1 MLLENVSFKG
11 KTGIITGGAQGIGKA
26 IASQL
31 VAMGGRAVIVDIN
44 PVTGEETCRELGNAA
59 FYAVDLADAGQ
70 VVRVFEQIIAD
81 EKHVDVLINNA
92 GIADVGL
99 LTEVTDERWDR
110 LWRVNVGGV
119 FYTCRA
125 VLPGMIREKRGK
137 IINLSSIWGI
147 AGASC
152 EAAYSATKAAVIG
165 LTKALAKEVGPS
177 GIQVNC
183 IAPGAVETDM
193 NAALDE
199 AALRSLREETP
210 LGRLGTPR
218 EIAAAIAFLASE
230 ESDFI
235 TGQVLSPNGGLVI

>member
-1 MLLENVSFKG
+1 MNRTAL
-11 KTGIITGGAQGIGKA
+11 ITGASRGIG
-26 IASQL
+26 
-31 VAMGGRAVIVDIN
+31 RAAA
-44 PVTGEETCRELGNAA
+44 ELLAERGYRLMLNYFRSEGSVQELKQKLTAA
-59 FYAVDLADAGQ
+59 GADAEIFQ
-70 VVRVFEQIIAD
+70 AD
-81 EKHVDVLINNA
+81 VGDPRQAEAMAEACCKRFGRVDVLINHA

>member
-1 MLLENVSFKG
+1 MNRTAL
-11 KTGIITGGAQGIGKA
+11 ITGASRGIG
-26 IASQL
+26 
-31 VAMGGRAVIVDIN
+31 RAAA
-44 PVTGEETCRELGNAA
+44 ELLAECGYRLMLNYFRSEGSVQELKQKLTAA
-59 FYAVDLADAGQ
+59 GADAEIFQ
-70 VVRVFEQIIAD
+70 AD
-81 EKHVDVLINNA
+81 VGDPRQAEAMAEACCKRFGRVDVLINNA

>member
-1 MLLENVSFKG
+1 MNRTAL
-11 KTGIITGGAQGIGKA
+11 ITGASRGIG
-26 IASQL
+26 
-31 VAMGGRAVIVDIN
+31 RAAA
-44 PVTGEETCRELGNAA
+44 ELLAERGYRLMLNYFRSEGSVLELKQKLTAA
-59 FYAVDLADAGQ
+59 GADAEIFQ
-70 VVRVFEQIIAD
+70 AD
-81 EKHVDVLINNA
+81 VGDPRQAEAMAEACCKRFGRVDVLINNA

>member
-1 MLLENVSFKG
+1 MNRIAL
-11 KTGIITGGAQGIGKA
+11 ITGASRGIG
-26 IASQL
+26 
-31 VAMGGRAVIVDIN
+31 RAAA
-44 PVTGEETCRELGNAA
+44 ELLAERGYRLMLNYFRSEGSALELKQKLTAA
-59 FYAVDLADAGQ
+59 GADAEIFQ
-70 VVRVFEQIIAD
+70 AD
-81 EKHVDVLINNA
+81 VGDPRQAEAMAEACCKRFGRVDVLINNA

-125 VLPGMIREKRGK
+125 VLPRMIREKRGK

>member
-1 MLLENVSFKG
+1 MNRTAL
-11 KTGIITGGAQGIGKA
+11 ITGASRGIG
-26 IASQL
+26 
-31 VAMGGRAVIVDIN
+31 RAAA
-44 PVTGEETCRELGNAA
+44 ELLAERGYRLMLNYFRSEGSVQELKQKLTAA
-59 FYAVDLADAGQ
+59 GADAEIFQ
-70 VVRVFEQIIAD
+70 AD
-81 EKHVDVLINNA
+81 VGDPRQAEAMAEACCKRFGRVDVLINNA

-199 AALRSLREETP
+199 ASLRSLREETP

-235 TGQVLSPNGGLVI
+235 TGQVLIPNGGLVI

>member
-1 MLLENVSFKG
+1 M
-11 KTGIITGGAQGIGKA
+11 
-26 IASQL
+26 
-31 VAMGGRAVIVDIN
+31 
-44 PVTGEETCRELGNAA
+44 
-59 FYAVDLADAGQ
+59 
-70 VVRVFEQIIAD
+70 
-81 EKHVDVLINNA
+81 
-92 GIADVGL
+92 
-99 LTEVTDERWDR
+99 
-110 LWRVNVGGV
+110 
-119 FYTCRA
+119 
-125 VLPGMIREKRGK
+125 
-137 IINLSSIWGI
+137 
-147 AGASC
+147 
-152 EAAYSATKAAVIG
+152 
-165 LTKALAKEVGPS
+165 TKALAKEVGPS

>member
-1 MLLENVSFKG
+1 M
-11 KTGIITGGAQGIGKA
+11 Q
-26 IASQL
+26 
-31 VAMGGRAVIVDIN
+31 
-44 PVTGEETCRELGNAA
+44 ELKQKLTAA
-59 FYAVDLADAGQ
+59 GADAEIFQ
-70 VVRVFEQIIAD
+70 AD
-81 EKHVDVLINNA
+81 VGDPRQAEAMAEACCKRFGRVDVLINNA

-177 GIQVNC
+177 GITVNC
-183 IAPGAVETDM
+183 IAPGVIHTPMLDCFSQEELGQLVEQ
-193 NAALDE
+193 
-199 AALRSLREETP
+199 TP
-210 LGRLGTPR
+210 IGRLGR
-218 EIAAAIAFLASE
+218 GEDVAALALFLASE
-230 ESDFI
+230 QAEFI
-235 TGQVLSPNGGLVI
+235 TGQIICADGGFAL

>member
-1 MLLENVSFKG
+1 MNRTAL
-11 KTGIITGGAQGIGKA
+11 ITGASRGIG
-26 IASQL
+26 
-31 VAMGGRAVIVDIN
+31 RAAA
-44 PVTGEETCRELGNAA
+44 ELLAERGYRLMLNYFRSEGSVQELKQKLTAA
-59 FYAVDLADAGQ
+59 GADAEIFQ
-70 VVRVFEQIIAD
+70 AD
-81 EKHVDVLINNA
+81 VGDPRQAEAMAEACCKRFGRVDVLINNA

-99 LTEVTDERWDR
+99 LTEVTDERWDQ

>member
-1 MLLENVSFKG
+1 
-11 KTGIITGGAQGIGKA
+11 
-26 IASQL
+26 
-31 VAMGGRAVIVDIN
+31 MG
-44 PVTGEETCRELGNAA
+44 
-59 FYAVDLADAGQ
+59 
-70 VVRVFEQIIAD
+70 
-81 EKHVDVLINNA
+81 
-92 GIADVGL
+92 
-99 LTEVTDERWDR
+99 
-110 LWRVNVGGV
+110 VNLDGV
-119 FYTCRA
+119 FYVTRA
-125 VLPGMIREKRGK
+125 FLPAMIREKAGR
-137 IINLSSIWGI
+137 IINISSIWGVC
-147 AGASC
+147 GASC
-152 EAAYSATKAAVIG
+152 EVHYSASKAAVAG
-165 LTKALAKEVGPS
+165 MTKALAKEVGPS

>member
-1 MLLENVSFKG
+1 MNRISL
-11 KTGIITGGAQGIGKA
+11 ITGASRGIG
-26 IASQL
+26 
-31 VAMGGRAVIVDIN
+31 RAAA
-44 PVTGEETCRELGNAA
+44 ELLAERGYRLMLNYFRSEGSALELKQKLTAA
-59 FYAVDLADAGQ
+59 GADAEIFQ
-70 VVRVFEQIIAD
+70 AD
-81 EKHVDVLINNA
+81 VGDPRQAEAMAEACCKRFGRVDVLINNA

-125 VLPGMIREKRGK
+125 VLPRMIREKRGK

>member
-1 MLLENVSFKG
+1 MNRTAL
-11 KTGIITGGAQGIGKA
+11 ITGASRGIG
-26 IASQL
+26 
-31 VAMGGRAVIVDIN
+31 RAAA
-44 PVTGEETCRELGNAA
+44 ELLAERGYRLMLNYFRSEGSVLELKQKLTAA
-59 FYAVDLADAGQ
+59 GADAEIFQ
-70 VVRVFEQIIAD
+70 AD
-81 EKHVDVLINNA
+81 VGDSRQAEAMAEACCKRFGRVDVLINNA
-92 GIADVGL
+92 GNADVGL

>member
-1 MLLENVSFKG
+1 MNRTAL
-11 KTGIITGGAQGIGKA
+11 ITGASRGIG
-26 IASQL
+26 
-31 VAMGGRAVIVDIN
+31 RAAA
-44 PVTGEETCRELGNAA
+44 ELLAERGYRLMLNYFRSEGSVQELKQKLTAA
-59 FYAVDLADAGQ
+59 GADAEIFQ
-70 VVRVFEQIIAD
+70 AD
-81 EKHVDVLINNA
+81 VGDPRQAEAMAEACCKRFGRVDVLINNA

>member
-1 MLLENVSFKG
+1 MNRIAL
-11 KTGIITGGAQGIGKA
+11 ITGASRGIG
-26 IASQL
+26 
-31 VAMGGRAVIVDIN
+31 RAAA
-44 PVTGEETCRELGNAA
+44 ELLAERGYRLMLNYFRSEGSALELKQKLTAA
-59 FYAVDLADAGQ
+59 GADAEIFQ
-70 VVRVFEQIIAD
+70 AD
-81 EKHVDVLINNA
+81 VGDPRQAEAMAEACCKRFGRVDVLINNA

-125 VLPGMIREKRGK
+125 VLPRMIREKRGK

-193 NAALDE
+193 NAAMDE

>member
-1 MLLENVSFKG
+1 MNQVAL
-11 KTGIITGGAQGIGKA
+11 ITGASRGIGRTTA
-26 IASQL
+26 ELLARRGYR
-31 VAMGGRAVIVDIN
+31 VMIN
-44 PVTGEETCRELGNAA
+44 YHQSEEQALSLERELTASGADVRA
-59 FYAVDLADAGQ
+59 FRADVSDPRQ
-70 VVRVFEQIIAD
+70 VEAMVEACRRRFGRL
-81 EKHVDVLINNA
+81 DVLVNNA
-92 GIADVGL
+92 GVADMGL
-99 LTEVTDERWDR
+99 LTEVTDERWER
-110 LWRVNVGGV
+110 LWHINVGGV

-125 VLPGMIREKRGK
+125 ALPLMIREKRGK
-137 IINLSSIWGI
+137 IINISSLWGI

-193 NAALDE
+193 NAGLDASALE
-199 AALRSLREETP
+199 ALREETP

-218 EIAAAIAFLASE
+218 EIAAAVAFLASE
-230 ESDFI
+230 EADFI

>member
-1 MLLENVSFKG
+1 MNRIAL
-11 KTGIITGGAQGIGKA
+11 ITGASRGIGRAAAELLAERGYRLMLNYFRSEGSALELKQKLTA
-26 IASQL
+26 AGAGAEIFQADVGDPRQAE
-31 VAMGGRAVIVDIN
+31 AMAEACCKRFGR
-44 PVTGEETCRELGNAA
+44 
-59 FYAVDLADAGQ
+59 
-70 VVRVFEQIIAD
+70 
-81 EKHVDVLINNA
+81 VDVLINNA

-125 VLPGMIREKRGK
+125 VLPRMIREKRGK

-152 EAAYSATKAAVIG
+152 EAAYSAAKAAVIG

>member
-1 MLLENVSFKG
+1 MNRTAL
-11 KTGIITGGAQGIGKA
+11 ITGASRGIG
-26 IASQL
+26 
-31 VAMGGRAVIVDIN
+31 R
-44 PVTGEETCRELGNAA
+44 
-59 FYAVDLADAGQ
+59 ADAEIFQ
-70 VVRVFEQIIAD
+70 AD
-81 EKHVDVLINNA
+81 VGDPRQAEAMAEACCKRFGRVDVLINNA

>member
-1 MLLENVSFKG
+1 MNRTAL
-11 KTGIITGGAQGIGKA
+11 ITGASRGIG
-26 IASQL
+26 
-31 VAMGGRAVIVDIN
+31 RAAA
-44 PVTGEETCRELGNAA
+44 ELLAERGYRLMLNYFRSEGSVQELKQKLTAA
-59 FYAVDLADAGQ
+59 GADAEIFQ
-70 VVRVFEQIIAD
+70 AD
-81 EKHVDVLINNA
+81 VGDPRQAEAMAEACCKRFARVDVLINNA

-152 EAAYSATKAAVIG
+152 EVHYSAAKSAVIG
-165 LTKALAKEVGPS
+165 FTKALAKEVGPS

>member
-1 MLLENVSFKG
+1 MNRTAL
-11 KTGIITGGAQGIGKA
+11 ITGASRGIG
-26 IASQL
+26 
-31 VAMGGRAVIVDIN
+31 RAAA
-44 PVTGEETCRELGNAA
+44 ELLAERGYRLMLNYFRSEGSVQELKQKLTAA
-59 FYAVDLADAGQ
+59 GADAEIFQ
-70 VVRVFEQIIAD
+70 AD
-81 EKHVDVLINNA
+81 VGDPRQAEAMAEACCKRFGRVDVLINNA

-125 VLPGMIREKRGK
+125 VLPGLIREKRGK

>member
-1 MLLENVSFKG
+1 MNRTAL
-11 KTGIITGGAQGIGKA
+11 ITGASRGIG
-26 IASQL
+26 
-31 VAMGGRAVIVDIN
+31 RAAA
-44 PVTGEETCRELGNAA
+44 ELLAERGYRLMLNYFRSEGSVQELKQKLTAA
-59 FYAVDLADAGQ
+59 GADAEIFQ
-70 VVRVFEQIIAD
+70 AD
-81 EKHVDVLINNA
+81 VGDPRQAEAMAEACCKRFGRVDVLINNA

-199 AALRSLREETP
+199 AALRSMREQPP

>member
-1 MLLENVSFKG
+1 MNRTAL
-11 KTGIITGGAQGIGKA
+11 ITGASRGIG
-26 IASQL
+26 
-31 VAMGGRAVIVDIN
+31 RAAA
-44 PVTGEETCRELGNAA
+44 ELLAERGYRLMLNYFRSEGSVQELKQKLTAA
-59 FYAVDLADAGQ
+59 GADAEIFQ
-70 VVRVFEQIIAD
+70 AD
-81 EKHVDVLINNA
+81 VGDPRQAEAMAEACCKRFGRVDVLINNA

-210 LGRLGTPR
+210 LGPLGTPR

>member
-1 MLLENVSFKG
+1 MAEACCKRF
-11 KTGIITGGAQGIGKA
+11 
-26 IASQL
+26 
-31 VAMGGRAVIVDIN
+31 GR
-44 PVTGEETCRELGNAA
+44 
-59 FYAVDLADAGQ
+59 
-70 VVRVFEQIIAD
+70 
-81 EKHVDVLINNA
+81 VDVLINNA

-137 IINLSSIWGI
+137 IINLSSIWG
-147 AGASC
+147 SRVPPVRR
-152 EAAYSATKAAVIG
+152 AYSATKAAVIG
-165 LTKALAKEVGPS
+165 LSQGLAKEVGPS

>member
-1 MLLENVSFKG
+1 MAEACCKRF
-11 KTGIITGGAQGIGKA
+11 
-26 IASQL
+26 
-31 VAMGGRAVIVDIN
+31 GR
-44 PVTGEETCRELGNAA
+44 
-59 FYAVDLADAGQ
+59 
-70 VVRVFEQIIAD
+70 
-81 EKHVDVLINNA
+81 VDVLINNA

-165 LTKALAKEVGPS
+165 LDQ
-177 GIQVNC
+177 GIGQGGRPFRY
-183 IAPGAVETDM
+183 PGQLHRPRGGGNRHERRPGRT
-193 NAALDE
+193 
-199 AALRSLREETP
+199 ALRSLREETP

>member
-1 MLLENVSFKG
+1 MNRIAL
-11 KTGIITGGAQGIGKA
+11 ITGASRGIG
-26 IASQL
+26 
-31 VAMGGRAVIVDIN
+31 RAAA
-44 PVTGEETCRELGNAA
+44 ELLAERGYRLMLNYFRSEGSALELKQKLTAA
-59 FYAVDLADAGQ
+59 GADAEIFQ
-70 VVRVFEQIIAD
+70 AD
-81 EKHVDVLINNA
+81 VGDPRQAEAMAEACCKRFGRVDVLINNA
-92 GIADVGL
+92 GIADVGR

-125 VLPGMIREKRGK
+125 VLPRMIREKRGK